1 MRGVRQ
7 RWLGRLILTL
17 AVAFGLLGLG
27 GCGNNPYP
35 GADDSV
41 KVRYGA
47 LPEAPKTLDPAVSY
61 TTLEHAITAN
71 VYDTLLE
78 YHYLKRP
85 YELIPGL
92 ARELPE
98 PREIPGGRIAYRFHL
113 RPGVRFA
120 EDPCFELGEPGAKTR
135 EVLAGDFAFE
145 LERIADPAVTSPV
158 IATFAKIEGFREF
171 SARLAAL
178 RDAEPGFAERRIDA
192 QYAAAGGIEGVRV
205 QGPHELEIVLAEP
218 YPQLLYWFAMPF
230 TAPVPW
236 EAVALYDGREGR
248 DFFKDHP
255 VGAGPFR
262 ILHYERR
269 SRIALERNPGW
280 YGALHPE
287 WKAPGAVYP
296 SQGEPGDA
304 EAGRLDPATVGLAL
318 PFLDRLELRIEKED
332 IPAFNKFL
340 QGYYDASGIIQE
352 SFDKVVHEGA
362 LSPAMAALGMELEK
376 SVEPSISY
384 LGFNMNDPQVG
395 APAGERGRLLRQ
407 AMSLVVDSEEFAR
420 VFANGRGV
428 PAHSPVPPG
437 IFGYEAEYRNPWR
450 QPDLA
455 RAKALLEEAGYPDGI
470 DRDTG
475 RPLRLSFD
483 LGDPSSRARLRALFF
498 VNAWKRLGLDVEI
511 AATDYNQFRDKVR
524 RGAYQ
529 IFQWGWI
536 ADYPDPE
543 NFLFLLWGPMSESK
557 SGGPNTANFAD
568 SRYDAL
574 FLEMKDRP
582 NDARRLELIREMRGI
597 LERERPWIELDHHES
612 YALYHAWMRNVKPA
626 GLSLPSAKYVD
637 VDARARAR
645 LRKEWNRPVVWPAWA
660 LAAVVVA
667 LVVPGIATF
676 LRERQ

>member
-1 MRGVRQ
+1 MRRAF
-7 RWLGRLILTL
+7 RS
-17 AVAFGLLGLG
+17 VAGALLLLGPG

-35 GADDSV
+35 GADDAV
-41 KVRYGA
+41 RVRYAA
-47 LPEAPKTLDPAVSY
+47 LPESPKTLDPAVSY

-85 YELIPGL
+85 YELIPGVAREVPE
-92 ARELPE
+92 ARELA
-98 PREIPGGRIAYRFHL
+98 GGRVAYRFRL

-120 EDPCFELGEPGAKTR
+120 ADPCFELGEPGASTR
-135 EVLAGDFAFE
+135 EVVAGDFAFE
-145 LERIADPAVTSPV
+145 LQRIADPAVTSPV
-158 IATFAKIEGFREF
+158 IATFAKIEGFRSF
-171 SARLAAL
+171 SQRLVKL
-178 RDAEPGFAERRIDA
+178 RETEPGFSDRRIDE
-192 QYAAAGGIEGVRV
+192 QYAAAGGIDGVRV
-205 QGPHELEIVLAEP
+205 RGPHELELVLAEP

-236 EAVALYDGREGR
+236 EAVALYDGRDGR

-262 ILHYERR
+262 ILEYDRR
-269 SRIALERNPGW
+269 RRIALERNPEW

-287 WKAPGAVYP
+287 WRAPGTVYP
-296 SQGEPGDA
+296 AEGEPGDA
-304 EAGRLDPATVGLAL
+304 EAGRLDPAYVGRTL
-318 PFLDRLELRIEKED
+318 PFLDRLEFRIEKED

-352 SFDKVVHEGA
+352 SFDKVVQEGA
-362 LSPAMAALGMELEK
+362 LSPDMAALGMRLEK
-376 SVEPSISY
+376 SVEPSIFY
-384 LGFNMNDPQVG
+384 LGFNMDDPQVG
-395 APAGERGRLLRQ
+395 APAGARGRLLRQ
-407 AMSLVVDSEEFAR
+407 AMSLVVDSTEFSR
-420 VFANGRGV
+420 VFSNGRGV
-428 PAHSPVPPG
+428 PAQSPVPPG

-450 QPDLA
+450 EPDLG
-455 RAKALLEEAGYPDGI
+455 RAKDLLREAGYADGI
-470 DRDTG
+470 DPKTG
-475 RPLRLSFD
+475 KPLRLTFD
-483 LGDPSSRARLRALFF
+483 IGDPSSRARLRVLFF

-543 NFLFLLWGPMSESK
+543 NFLFLLWGPMSESR
-557 SGGPNTANFAD
+557 SGGPNTANFSD
-568 SRYDAL
+568 PRYDAL

-597 LERERPWIELDHHES
+597 LEVERPWIELDHHES
-612 YALYHAWMRNVKPA
+612 YALYHVWMRNVKPA

-637 VDARARAR
+637 IDAAERARRREA
-645 LRKEWNRPVVWPAWA
+645 WNRPIVWPAWV
-660 LAAVVVA
+660 LAAGLVA
-667 LVVPGIATF
+667 LVLPGVATF

>member
-1 MRGVRQ
+1 MKRP
-7 RWLGRLILTL
+7 LL
-17 AVAFGLLGLG
+17 AVAVAFALLGTG

-47 LPEAPKTLDPAVSY
+47 LPGAPKTLDPAVAY
-61 TTLEHAITAN
+61 ATLEHAITGN

-92 ARELPE
+92 AREVPE
-98 PREIPGGRIAYRFHL
+98 LRALPGGRSAYRFRV
-113 RPGVRFA
+113 RPGVFFA
-120 EDPCFELGEPGAKTR
+120 EDPCFALGLPGATTR
-135 EVLAGDFAFE
+135 EVLARDFAFE

-158 IATFAKIEGFREF
+158 VATFEKIEGFREF

-178 RDAEPGFAERRIDA
+178 RETEAGFAERRIDA

-205 QGPHELEIVLAEP
+205 QGPHELEVVLAEP

-236 EAVALYDGREGR
+236 EAVAFYDGREGR

-262 ILHYERR
+262 ILHYARR
-269 SRIALERNPGW
+269 SRIALERNPLW

-296 SQGEPGDA
+296 AQGEAGDA
-304 EAGRLDPATVGLAL
+304 ELGRLDPASVGRTL

-332 IPAFNKFL
+332 IPAFTKFL
-340 QGYYDASGIIQE
+340 QGYYDASGVIQE
-352 SFDKVVHEGA
+352 SFDEVVHEGA
-362 LSPAMAALGMELEK
+362 LSPAMAALGMKLEK
-376 SVEPSISY
+376 SVQPSIYY
-384 LGFNMNDPQVG
+384 LGFNMDDPQVG
-395 APAGERGRLLRQ
+395 APAGARARLLRQ
-407 AMSLVVDSEEFAR
+407 AMSLVVDSAEFAR
-420 VFANGRGV
+420 VFANGRGI
-428 PAHSPVPPG
+428 PAQSPVPPG
-437 IFGYEAEYRNPWR
+437 IFGYEPEYRNPWR

-455 RAKALLEEAGYPDGI
+455 RAKALLAEAAYPDGI
-470 DRDTG
+470 DPKTG
-475 RPLRLSFD
+475 KPLRLSFD
-483 LGDPSSRARLRALFF
+483 LGDSSSRARLRALFF

-511 AATDYNQFRDKVR
+511 AATDYNQFRDKLK

-529 IFQWGWI
+529 IFLFGWL

-543 NFLFLLWGPMSESK
+543 NFLFLLWGPLSDSR
-557 SGGPNTANFAD
+557 SGGPNNANFSD
-568 SRYDAL
+568 PRYDAL
-574 FLEMKDRP
+574 FQEMKDRP

-597 LERERPWIELDHHES
+597 LERERPWIELYHAEN
-612 YALYHAWMRNVKPA
+612 YALYQDWMRNVKPA
-626 GLSLPSAKYVD
+626 GLSQPSAKYVD
-637 VDARARAR
+637 IDAAERTR
-645 LRKEWNRPVVWPAWA
+645 LREEWNRPLVWPAWA
-660 LAAVVVA
+660 LAALVVA
-667 LVVPGIATF
+667 LVVPGIASF